1 MENKSELTWD
11 RICEQIGKK
20 RIDPTARDIFGKPL
34 DSSSSTTN
42 QDKEKTND
50 Q

>member
-1 MENKSELTWD
+1 MENKPELTWD

-34 DSSSSTTN
+34 DTSSSTTN
-42 QDKEKTND
+42 QDNEKSK
-50 Q
+50 